1 MSDAAG
7 VDSGRGKRDRYAVPM
22 DTVESREV
30 IRRSR
35 FITVLGRAESRA
47 DASRF
52 VGEVRE
58 RHPGATHYCWA
69 FNAGPPGATAQVGM
83 SDAGEPRGTAGRP
96 MLHALLHSGL
106 GEVVAVCA
114 RYYGGVKLGTGGL
127 VRAYAGG
134 VRNAAQIC
142 PRVNRTTRVVVL
154 VNVSYKMAPRVKHAL
169 RALEAEIEDQAF
181 GTDVRMRVLVAADRR
196 AELEAAVACATGGQG
211 GVADAGDWSST
222 HGMTPGGT
230 RADRRT
236 ADRSRGR
243 GSPLEER

>member
-1 MSDAAG
+1 MSDTSGVGRTWSAG
-7 VDSGRGKRDRYAVPM
+7 DPYPVPAS
-22 DTVESREV
+22 TVEVQEV

-52 VGEVRE
+52 VEEVRE

-69 FNAGPPGATAQVGM
+69 FNAGPPGSTAQVGR

-96 MLHALLHSGL
+96 MLNALLHSGL

-134 VRNAAQIC
+134 VKQTSQIC
-142 PRVNRTTRVVVL
+142 PIVKKITRTTVL
-154 VNVSYKMAPRVKHAL
+154 VNVSYEMVPRVKHVL
-169 RALEAEIEDQAF
+169 RALGAEVDDQTF
-181 GTDVRMRVLVAADRR
+181 GTDVRICVLVATQRR
-196 AELEAAVACATGGQG
+196 AELEAAI
-211 GVADAGDWSST
+211 ADATS
-222 HGMTPGGT
+222 
-230 RADRRT
+230 
-236 ADRSRGR
+236 GR
-243 GSPLEER
+243 GVVTDPGD